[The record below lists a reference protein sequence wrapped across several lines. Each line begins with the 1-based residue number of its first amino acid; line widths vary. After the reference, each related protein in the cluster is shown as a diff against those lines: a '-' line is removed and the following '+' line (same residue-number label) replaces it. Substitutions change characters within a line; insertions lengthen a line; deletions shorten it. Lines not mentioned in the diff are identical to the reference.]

1 MAIDALAKGL
11 QMLSCFSA
19 ARAEWGL
26 TELAEELGIYKS
38 RAHRIV
44 KTLSD
49 AGFLSRDPASLKYRL
64 GWRVLGLSAA
74 ADIDASLRA
83 VARPYLLELQEHTKG
98 AIHIR
103 VIRDNA
109 NVIID
114 AIESPLPLRLVRPI
128 GEASPMH
135 FGASGKVL
143 LAFGAPQL
151 QEAALSAPVL
161 RRFTGRS
168 IGERDDYL
176 KELQR
181 IRRQGYAFTD
191 EEAISGVRSVA
202 APVVGQDGYAIAA
215 VTSALPSASLPTR
228 SVAKHGRWVARY
240 AGLIGQALLKPGK
253 T

>member
-1 MAIDALAKGL
+1 VLT
-11 QMLSCFSA
+11 CFSA
-19 ARAEWGL
+19 ARSEWGL
-26 TELAEELGIYKS
+26 TELADELGIYKS
-38 RAHRIV
+38 RTHRIV

-49 AGFLSRDPASLKYRL
+49 AGFLTRDPASLKYRI

-74 ADIDASLRA
+74 ADVDASLRA
-83 VARPYLLELQEHTKG
+83 VARPCMLELQQHTKG

-103 VIRDNA
+103 AIRDNA
-109 NVIID
+109 NVIVD
-114 AIESPLPLRLVRPI
+114 AIESPLPLRLVRPV

-151 QEAALSAPVL
+151 QEAALSAPAL
-161 RRFTGRS
+161 KRFTGRS
-168 IGERDDYL
+168 IGDRSEYL

-202 APVVGQDGYAIAA
+202 APVIGADGYAIVA
-215 VTSALPSASLPTR
+215 VTSALPTAALPLR
-228 SVAKHGRWVARY
+228 SVAKHGRLVARY
-240 AGLIGQALLKPGK
+240 AGLIAQALVKPGK